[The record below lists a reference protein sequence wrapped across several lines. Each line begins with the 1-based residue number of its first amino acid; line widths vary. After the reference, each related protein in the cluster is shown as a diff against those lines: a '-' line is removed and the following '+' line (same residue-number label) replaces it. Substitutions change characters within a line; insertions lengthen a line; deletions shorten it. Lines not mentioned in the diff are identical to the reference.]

1 MSRNPFV
8 IEKKFV
14 GFTTNIKDA
23 RVRTM
28 AVLRFFLMTFKREIK
43 NKFLA
48 CKLLNL
54 LIYLNFYFYFIR

>member
-23 RVRTM
+23 CARTM

-54 LIYLNFYFYFIR
+54 LIYLKILYLFY